1 VSHALALASSR
12 FSAVLD
18 PRHGGEIFS
27 LVDLERGRNVLAGPA
42 FSPEDTA
49 KGALGFEDWVRGYRG
64 GWQFIGP
71 NVGAPCALTGEEHAF
86 HGRAST
92 APWDV
97 ESASAREAV
106 LTWQGHGLAFR
117 RTIVVDD
124 EGVHVE
130 LEARSLSRPA
140 PLVVAEHLAFGVEL
154 LDPEVT
160 VEMNASAVYEWGP
173 DGPVAPPADAPSWPR
188 ALLLDGSVHD
198 LDHFPGAGPG
208 RLLTASAVQPGRVR
222 VANPARS
229 LAYEITWEDTS
240 WLSHV
245 WLWREEHGA
254 GGPWR
259 ERASLLVVEPASV
272 PHDLG
277 LAQAVERGEARVLGP
292 GQRAS
297 YAASLRAVAP

>member
-1 VSHALALASSR
+1 MSRALALASSR
-12 FSAVLD
+12 FSAALD

-27 LVDLERGRNVLAGPA
+27 LVDLERGRNVLASAA

-71 NVGAPCALTGEEHAF
+71 NVGAPCSVAGDEHAF

-97 ESASAREAV
+97 ESASGREAV
-106 LTWQGHGLAFR
+106 ITWVGHGLAFR
-117 RTIVVDD
+117 RRIAVDD

-130 LEARSLSRPA
+130 LEARSLDGPA
-140 PLVVAEHLAFGVEL
+140 PLLVAEHLAFGVEL

-160 VEMNASAVYEWGP
+160 VEMSASAVYEWGA
-173 DGPVAPPADAPSWPR
+173 DGPVAPPADAPAWPR
-188 ALLLDGSVHD
+188 ALLLDGSVD
-198 LDHFPGAGPG
+198 DVERFPEAGPG
-208 RLLTASAVQPGRVR
+208 RLLTASAVRAGRVR

-229 LAYEITWEDTS
+229 LAYEITWDDTS
-240 WLSHV
+240 WLNNV

-272 PHDLG
+272 PYDLG
-277 LAQAVERGEARVLGP
+277 LAQAVERGEARVLEP
-292 GQRAS
+292 GERAS
-297 YAASLRAVAP
+297 YAMSLRAVAP

>member
-1 VSHALALASSR
+1 VSRALALSSSR
-12 FSAVLD
+12 FTAALD

-42 FSPEDTA
+42 FSPEDVAT
-49 KGALGFEDWVRGYRG
+49 GALGFEDWVRGYRG
-64 GWQFIGP
+64 GWQFIAP
-71 NVGAPCALTGEEHAF
+71 NVGVPCAVAGEEHAF

-92 APWDV
+92 APWEV

-106 LTWQGHGLAFR
+106 LTWQGNGLSFR
-117 RTIVVDD
+117 RRIVVDD

-130 LEARSLSRPA
+130 VEARSLAGPA
-140 PLVVAEHLAFGVEL
+140 PLLVAEHLAFGVEL

-160 VEMNASAVYEWGP
+160 VEMSASAVYEWGAG
-173 DGPVAPPADAPSWPR
+173 GPVAPPAEAPSWPR
-188 ALLLDGSVHD
+188 ALLLDGSVD
-198 LDHFPGAGPG
+198 ELDHFPQDGPG
-208 RLLTASAVQPGRVR
+208 RLLTASGVQPGRVR

-229 LAYEITWEDTS
+229 LSYELTWDDTA
-240 WLSHV
+240 WLGHV

-272 PHDLG
+272 VHDLG
-277 LAQAVERGEARVLGP
+277 LAQAVERGEARVLEP
-292 GQRAS
+292 GDNAS
-297 YAASLRAVAP
+297 YSASLLAVEP